1 MEDAGWLKRMN
12 DLPHARR
19 CYQVTQEGA
28 AQVIPADVRAILR
41 DPHELKAD
49 QQLTLYPDPDD
60 DTLLIGSNGH
70 RYAAARPPGRAGWQH
85 ELAYQV
91 LDRLRPSV
99 LPVNCQD
106 ASQRP
111 IRIGHRRRC
120 SKRCPE
126 IRQAALRLK
135 SAKLSRMLP

>member
-99 LPVNCQD
+99 LPVNV
-106 ASQRP
+106 
-111 IRIGHRRRC
+111 
-120 SKRCPE
+120 
-126 IRQAALRLK
+126 
-135 SAKLSRMLP
+135 RMLLSGLFASAIDDVAQNVARKYVKPH